1 MRFGGVTPDDA
12 HLSKPVDPKRLAA
25 PGCRHESAVIILAY
39 RSRLRS
45 PDP

>member
-1 MRFGGVTPDDA
+1 MRIGGDA
-12 HLSKPVDPKRLAA
+12 HLTKPVDPEGLAA
-25 PGCRHESAVIILAY
+25 LAADESAVIILAY